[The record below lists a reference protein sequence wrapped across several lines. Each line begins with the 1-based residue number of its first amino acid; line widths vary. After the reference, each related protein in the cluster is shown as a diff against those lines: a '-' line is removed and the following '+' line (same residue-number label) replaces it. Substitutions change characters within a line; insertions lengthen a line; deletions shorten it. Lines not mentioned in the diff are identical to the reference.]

1 MINLVLEFWPKLLNG
16 LIVTCE
22 LVGLSIIL
30 GSPLALILALLRV
43 HGDALVRHLAS
54 LYCFALRGTPLLAQL
69 FLVYYGAGQF
79 RPSLEALG
87 LWQFFR
93 SPFICTVFAFTL
105 NTAAYQAEILYGALR
120 SIAPGQEEAGRMLG
134 LGAVTR
140 LLHLRLPQA
149 LIVALRPL
157 GNEYVMVMK
166 ASALASVVT
175 VYDLMGETRQIFAK
189 TFDIGIYVI
198 AALIYL
204 VVVEL
209 FRRFWS
215 LIEQRMT
222 RHIGNVSVSAVRDV
236 RMVSGTA
243 RAV

>member
-1 MINLVLEFWPKLLNG
+1 
-16 LIVTCE
+16 
-22 LVGLSIIL
+22 
-30 GSPLALILALLRV
+30 
-43 HGDALVRHLAS
+43 
-54 LYCFALRGTPLLAQL
+54 
-69 FLVYYGAGQF
+69 
-79 RPSLEALG
+79 
-87 LWQFFR
+87 
-93 SPFICTVFAFTL
+93 
-105 NTAAYQAEILYGALR
+105 
-120 SIAPGQEEAGRMLG
+120 MLG
-134 LGAVTR
+134 LGPAAR
-140 LLHLRLPQA
+140 LLHVRLPQA

-157 GNEYVMVMK
+157 GNEYVIVMK

-204 VVVEL
+204 VIVEL

>member
-1 MINLVLEFWPKLLNG
+1 MVNLVLEFWPELLNG
-16 LIVTCE
+16 FIVTCE
-22 LVGLSIIL
+22 VVGLSIIL

-43 HGDALVRHLAS
+43 HGGALIRHSAS

-69 FLVYYGAGQF
+69 FLIYYGAGQF

-93 SPFICTVFAFTL
+93 SPFTCTVFAFAL
-105 NTAAYQAEILYGALR
+105 NTAAYQVEILYGALQ
-120 SIAPGQEEAGRMLG
+120 SIAPGQEEAARMLG
-134 LGAVTR
+134 LGPAAR
-140 LLHLRLPQA
+140 LLHVRLPQA

-157 GNEYVMVMK
+157 GNEYVIVMK

-204 VVVEL
+204 VIVEL